1 MKPDMFRSL
10 SALLENTASLL
21 PDKEAVVYGDT
32 RLTWG
37 ELNQM
42 VDNLAC
48 AFLEAGVAQGDCIGI
63 ISTTRPEYLCVFLAV
78 ARIGAV
84 LVGFNT
90 LYTAPEIV
98 RLAHLTQPR
107 IMVVVDELK
116 GRPFAES
123 LITLFREFP
132 FVEHTVV
139 IGPQQ
144 PLGSRSFTDLAA
156 TPRRDLLPLL
166 AERKALIQPEDS
178 VLMVFTSG
186 STGIPKGAVLTHRS
200 VLTTTLVQVR
210 EFMVL
215 PDDRV
220 LQNKPMSHVGGAIN
234 LTLPALAVGA
244 ALVFMDH
251 FNPVRALEIVQKERI
266 TILAQVPTM
275 FIMELNLPEFEQY
288 DLSSLRLA
296 IVGGAATPLPVMRQ
310 IMQITDTVITGYGM
324 TETGGYITFTRADD
338 APDTIAATVG
348 KIAPEYEVQ
357 IVDEMRNPVPLG
369 ETGEVA
375 LRGHCLFKEYSE
387 NPQAT
392 TEVFS
397 ADGWFFTGDVGY
409 LDARG
414 YLTLVDRRKEMYISG
429 GYNVYP
435 REIELHIAQHP
446 GIELVAVIGVDDPVM
461 GEVGLACYT
470 PVPGMNLPVD
480 SLRSFC
486 QAGLAEYKI
495 PRHFISM
502 PSLPLTPLG
511 KIDKPRLRQELLANG
526 YRTD

>member
-1 MKPDMFRSL
+1 MKPDMFHSL
-10 SALLENTASLL
+10 SELLENTASRL
-21 PDKEAVVYGDT
+21 PDKEAIVYGDT
-32 RLTWG
+32 RLTWD
-37 ELNQM
+37 EFNRM

-48 AFLEAGVAQGDCIGI
+48 AFLEAGAAQGDCIGI
-63 ISTTRPEYLCVFLAV
+63 ICTTRPEYLCVFLAA

-98 RLAHLTQPR
+98 RLAHLTRPR

-116 GRPFAES
+116 GQPFAES
-123 LITLFREFP
+123 MITLFREFP

-139 IGPQQ
+139 IGHHQ
-144 PLGSRSFTDLAA
+144 PPGSRSFADLIAA
-156 TPRRDLLPLL
+156 PKPDLLVLL
-166 AERKALIQPEDS
+166 AQRNAAIRPEDS

-200 VLTTTLVQVR
+200 ILTTTLVQVR
-210 EFMVL
+210 EFNVL

-251 FNPVRALEIVQKERI
+251 FNPVRALEMVQKEQI

-275 FIMELNLPEFEQY
+275 FIMELNVPQFDQY
-288 DLSSLRLA
+288 DLSTVRLA
-296 IVGGAATPLPVMRQ
+296 IVGGAATPLPVMQQ
-310 IMQITDTVITGYGM
+310 IMQITDSVITGYGM
-324 TETGGYITFTRADD
+324 TETGGYITFTRTDD
-338 APDTIAATVG
+338 APDTIATTVG

-357 IVDEMRNPVPLG
+357 IVDEMRNPVGLG
-369 ETGEVA
+369 EVGEVA

-392 TEVFS
+392 NEVFS
-397 ADGWFFTGDVGY
+397 ADGWFFTGEVGY

-446 GIELVAVIGVDDPVM
+446 DIELVAVIGVDDPVM
-461 GEVGLACYT
+461 GEVGVACYT
-470 PVPGMNLPVD
+470 LVPGMNLSVD
-480 SLRSFC
+480 LIRSFC
-486 QAGLAEYKI
+486 RAGLAEYKI
-495 PRHFISM
+495 PRHFIPM
-502 PSLPLTPLG
+502 QSLPLTPLG
-511 KIDKPRLRQELLANG
+511 KIDKPRLRQELLTNG
-526 YRTD
+526 